1 MRMVLNNKIVFW
13 LLLAIPAALTLLSVM
28 RRQADMM
35 DVIAPSGEW
44 SARFM
49 IAAMMIGPLADLL
62 GPSVFTRWLIIRR
75 RALGV
80 AAFCYA
86 AAHLIIYIIDMGAF
100 DEIWN
105 ELPLPGIWTGWAALA
120 LMLPLALSSN
130 DASMRRLKAGWKK
143 LQRLA
148 YPAAALTL
156 FHWALVHNSA
166 AESLLYFTPLLLLQ
180 LARITR
186 FKLPKRAGA

>member
-1 MRMVLNNKIVFW
+1 MRTILNNRISFW
-13 LLLAIPAALTLLSVM
+13 ALLAIPAALILLSLM
-28 RRQADMM
+28 RGQAEMM
-35 DVIAPSGEW
+35 DVVAPSGEW

-62 GPSVFTRWLIIRR
+62 GSGPAMRWLIVRR

-86 AAHLIIYIIDMGAF
+86 AVHLIFYIIDMGAF
-100 DEIWN
+100 QEVWN
-105 ELPLPGIWTGWAALA
+105 ELPLPGIWTGWAALT

-130 DASMRRLKAGWKK
+130 DAAMRKLKARWKK
-143 LQRLA
+143 LQRLV
-148 YPAAALTL
+148 YPAAVLTL

-166 AESLLYFTPLLLLQ
+166 IESILYFTPLLLLH
-180 LARITR
+180 LTRITQ